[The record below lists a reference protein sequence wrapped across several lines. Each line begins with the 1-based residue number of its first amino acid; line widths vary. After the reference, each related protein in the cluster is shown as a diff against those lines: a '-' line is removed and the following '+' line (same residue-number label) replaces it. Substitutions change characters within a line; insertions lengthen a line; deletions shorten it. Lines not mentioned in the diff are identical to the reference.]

1 MAELD
6 YSAAG
11 SDRAVA
17 AAQASNAG
25 TLMERLRIQWLEVTP
40 ERVVASMPVEAN
52 TQIYDVLHGG
62 ATAALCETVASLG
75 TAMIVGKDILAMGVQ
90 LSVNHIRAVRE
101 GTVVATGT
109 PVHIGR
115 TTAVWDI
122 RVEDSDNNLV
132 AVSRLTLV
140 LRTP

>member
-1 MAELD
+1 MTELD

-11 SDRAVA
+11 TDRAVA
-17 AAQASNAG
+17 AAQASNVG
-25 TLMERLRIQWLEVTP
+25 TLMERLGIEWREVTSD
-40 ERVVASMPVEAN
+40 RVVAAMPVDGN
-52 TQIYDVLHGG
+52 TQIYGVLHGG

-75 TAMIVGKDILAMGVQ
+75 TAMIVGEEMLAMGVQ
-90 LSVNHIRAVRE
+90 LSINHIRAVRE

-122 RVEDSDNNLV
+122 QVEDDDNNLV
-132 AVSRLTLV
+132 AVSRLTMV

>member
-1 MAELD
+1 
-6 YSAAG
+6 
-11 SDRAVA
+11 
-17 AAQASNAG
+17 
-25 TLMERLRIQWLEVTP
+25 MERLRIQWLEVTP
-40 ERVVASMPVEAN
+40 ERVVASMPVRAN

-90 LSVNHIRAVRE
+90 LSVNHIRAVHD
-101 GTVVATGT
+101 GTVVATGI

-122 RVEDSDNNLV
+122 RVEDDDDNLV
-132 AVSRLTLV
+132 ALSRLTLV